1 MTQCGKHRDTEL
13 LFRQTH
19 TESFISA
26 LNEYEAGDTAGVLSE
41 SDCLQETGKKK
52 KKSRLQDISR
62 SGEMEIYRVYNY
74 RIICI
79 IEAHNFRPQCN
90 EILTSGLSEVIC

>member
-1 MTQCGKHRDTEL
+1 MWRNMTQCGKHRDTEL

-41 SDCLQETGKKK
+41 SECLQETGKKK
-52 KKSRLQDISR
+52 KKKSAPR
-62 SGEMEIYRVYNY
+62 YKP
-74 RIICI
+74 
-79 IEAHNFRPQCN
+79 FR
-90 EILTSGLSEVIC
+90 

>member
-41 SDCLQETGKKK
+41 SDCLQETEKVGSKK
-52 KKSRLQDISR
+52 
-62 SGEMEIYRVYNY
+62 
-74 RIICI
+74 
-79 IEAHNFRPQCN
+79 
-90 EILTSGLSEVIC
+90 